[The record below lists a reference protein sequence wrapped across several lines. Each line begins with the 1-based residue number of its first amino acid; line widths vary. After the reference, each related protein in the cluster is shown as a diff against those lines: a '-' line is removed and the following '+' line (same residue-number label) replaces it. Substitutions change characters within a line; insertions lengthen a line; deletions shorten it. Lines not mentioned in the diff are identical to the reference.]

1 MNSKNIVWI
10 FSIALSIIA
19 CNPERHQ
26 MPITTSSKEAMELF
40 IKGRE
45 IAEPIRTPESDSLFN
60 LAIQLDPKFAL
71 AHSFLTTNTGL
82 HKAKQLINQVSPGEA
97 LLIKAWDASNAGDLI
112 CLEMIDSLVILYPK
126 DKHCLFHAGLMW
138 YHQDEKKA
146 INYFRKAIK
155 LDKYYAP
162 PKKLLAYLLMN
173 NNKFI
178 EAEEN
183 FLLFLDLR
191 PNSADAMDSY
201 GDLLVKR
208 GREDRAL
215 IQFSMAQKM
224 FPGSSYFNRKIAW
237 IYIRQEKFEQARKF
251 CEDLFEDA
259 VSFRDKEIALNLIG
273 SILFIQGDLSGA
285 LDVTDQLIELFKDK
299 GVFYKVGYY
308 THIKGWYAMLGDQ
321 PNQALTF
328 FSKVPEI
335 ARSKEMENNE
345 KSILIMYAYGCQSI
359 LHAQE
364 GDIIKAGNYLNKA
377 RTISGNVD
385 NTAQA
390 QNYMRIYEAIY
401 AMHKGDYKLAIT
413 HAKLPADLRYV
424 FAYYY
429 LAKAYDLD
437 GNKEQAIQ
445 YYTKTIQSSQ
455 YVVSGILYNKSK
467 KRLEELSQ

>member
-10 FSIALSIIA
+10 FTIALSIIA
-19 CNPERHQ
+19 CNPKRHQ

-178 EAEEN
+178 EAEDN
-183 FLLFLDLR
+183 FLLFLELR
-191 PNSADAMDSY
+191 PNSADAMDSF
-201 GDLLVKR
+201 GDLLVKM
-208 GREDRAL
+208 GREDEAL
-215 IQFSMAQKM
+215 IQFRMAQET
-224 FPGSSYFNRKIAW
+224 GSSISNRKIVW
-237 IYIRQEKFEQARKF
+237 INIRRAEFELARKF

-259 VSFRDKEIALNLIG
+259 ASFRDKETALNLIG

-285 LDVTDQLIELFKDK
+285 LDVIDQLIELFKDK
-299 GVFYKVGYY
+299 GDFYKVGYY

-364 GDIIKAGNYLNKA
+364 GDIILAGNYLNKA
-377 RTISGNVD
+377 RTIFGNVD

-413 HAKLPADLRYV
+413 HAKIPAGLRYV

-429 LAKAYDLD
+429 LARAYDLD

-445 YYTKTIQSSQ
+445 YYTTLINSNNPT
-455 YVVSGILYNKSK
+455 VTGLFYNISK
-467 KRLEELSQ
+467 KRLEQLSQ